1 MSEDSG
7 EATAAHGKDNFARFA
22 GNSIPEH
29 YDRGLSPV
37 LFAGFGGQIAHRA
50 AIYTPGCVLETA
62 AGTGVVTRLLR
73 NLLPTGATV
82 TATDLNAPMMEV
94 ARAKFRADEQV
105 EFRAVDACDLP
116 FPDHSFDVAVCQ
128 FGVMFF
134 VDKAKSYRE
143 ARRVLKPGG
152 RYLFNVFDSL
162 AYNPCPRVVSELLA
176 SACKIDPPPFLQV
189 PYGYASIDPI
199 VASLYDA
206 GFLDVRIDVINLMSR
221 VDDLAAFAA
230 AFVLG
235 SPLADQIRARGME
248 PLELIAQVESALSER
263 ALKDGCAPLRA
274 IMFDAAAG

>member
-1 MSEDSG
+1 MVSPWSTENFLSRHGGNIMSFFNLSDRTHHRHRMLAS
-7 EATAAHGKDNFARFA
+7 AAVVALIA
-22 GNSIPEH
+22 
-29 YDRGLSPV
+29 
-37 LFAGFGGQIAHRA
+37 FGAIGGTVMSASAPASA
-50 AIYTPGCVLETA
+50 AA
-62 AGTGVVTRLLR
+62 VVTSDLQSQS
-73 NLLPTGATV
+73 LPSFA
-82 TATDLNAPMMEV
+82 
-94 ARAKFRADEQV
+94 ARMAIE
-105 EFRAVDACDLP
+105 
-116 FPDHSFDVAVCQ
+116 
-128 FGVMFF
+128 
-134 VDKAKSYRE
+134 
-143 ARRVLKPGG
+143 RRVLKQGG

-162 AYNPCPRVVSELLA
+162 AFNPCPRVVSELLA
-176 SACKIDPPPFLQV
+176 LAFKIDPPPFLQV

-274 IMFDAAAG
+274 IMFDAATR